1 MSHAHKPRSAFAGRP
16 LALRRRV
23 LAVLER
29 ADRLTAAEIAGFA
42 YQPVGWPICRDRP
55 PPCSNSQVTTVR
67 GVLRGLTKRGKVVV
81 LHRDRHRRRVFG
93 LEITRR
99 ELDAVLAT
107 MTATSGWIDT

>member
-1 MSHAHKPRSAFAGRP
+1 MPQAPERRTVFAGRP

-42 YQPVGWPICRDRP
+42 YQPAGWPICRDRP

-67 GVLRGLTKRGKVVV
+67 GVLRGLIKRGKVVV
-81 LHRDRHRRRVFG
+81 LHRDRQRRRVFG

-99 ELDAVLAT
+99 ELDAVLAA
-107 MTATSGWIDT
+107 MTASSEWVDT